1 MAIDAEYAAIGID
14 LRAAR
19 TVFDRDAPT
28 DNPVEKKLG
37 RCILQLRMYWGWSQ
51 RELGRRAGVSQS
63 TISRLENGILGG
75 LSLKRLF
82 AILRARRIGEL
93 LILPRPP
100 SVAQTELELMVQGD
114 PWLRAK
120 VRAERQLNRRR
131 SA

>member
-19 TVFDRDAPT
+19 DAFGAEAPT
-28 DNPVEKKLG
+28 HNPVELKIG
-37 RCILQLRMYWGWSQ
+37 RSIVQLRMYWGWSQ

-63 TISRLENGILGG
+63 VISRLESGVCNG
-75 LSLKRLF
+75 LSIRRF
-82 AILRARRIGEL
+82 FGILRALRLGEL
-93 LILPRPP
+93 LMLPRPP
-100 SVAQTELELMVQGD
+100 AVAQTSLELLLQGD

-120 VRAERQLNRRR
+120 ARAERQLNRRR

>member
-1 MAIDAEYAAIGID
+1 MAIDREYAAIGID

-19 TVFDRDAPT
+19 TDFDRDAQS
-28 DNPVEKKLG
+28 DNPVEAKLG
-37 RCILQLRMYWGWSQ
+37 RSIVQLRMYWGWSQ

-63 TISRLENGILGG
+63 VISRLESGVSQG
-75 LSLKRLF
+75 LSIRRLF
-82 AILRARRIGEL
+82 VILRALRIGEL

-100 SVAQTELELMVQGD
+100 SVAQTNLELMLNGD

-120 VRAERQLNRRR
+120 ARAARQLSRRR